1 MLHTISYKKLI
12 VAKVPHGGG
21 GTTCIVSS
29 RYMSVKLN
37 SLFHGEI
44 QVVYV
49 TKVLKQGIN
58 IKTMCS
64 NFIPEFRKHEIAFI
78 ASHVC

>member
-1 MLHTISYKKLI
+1 
-12 VAKVPHGGG
+12 
-21 GTTCIVSS
+21 
-29 RYMSVKLN
+29 MSVKLN